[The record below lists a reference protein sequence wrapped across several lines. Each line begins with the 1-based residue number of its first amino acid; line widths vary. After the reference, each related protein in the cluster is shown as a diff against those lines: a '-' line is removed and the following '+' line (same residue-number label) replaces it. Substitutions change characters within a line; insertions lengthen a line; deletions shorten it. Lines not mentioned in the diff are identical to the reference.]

1 MPVAIVAAIAGS
13 ALASAAGSAI
23 AGHQA
28 ASATRDAANTAAG
41 VQLAALGQQRQLA
54 APYTA
59 LGQAAIP
66 QLKNLLGL
74 GPQGAGGVETAL
86 RSTPGYQFSRQEGI
100 SAINN
105 ASTLGSG
112 PLSTGTL
119 TGLETF
125 GSNLADRTLQT
136 QIGDIFNT
144 VGLGQAAAAGQ
155 AANIGNAAGN
165 LSQIAQTQGTNL
177 ANIDINQIA
186 GISKAF
192 GSAGQDVV
200 TLAALN
206 NTGSGS
212 GLGIGG

>member
-1 MPVAIVAAIAGS
+1 VQRS
-13 ALASAAGSAI
+13 ALA
-23 AGHQA
+23 
-28 ASATRDAANTAAG
+28 
-41 VQLAALGQQRQLA
+41 QQERLA
-54 APYTA
+54 APYTG

-74 GPQGAGGVETAL
+74 GPQGPGGAEAAL
-86 RSTPGYQFSRQEGI
+86 RATPGYQFSRQEGI

-125 GSNLADRTLQT
+125 GSNLADRTYQ
-136 QIGDIFNT
+136 QQVGDIFNT

-155 AANIGNAAGN
+155 AANIGNVAGN
-165 LSQIAQTQGTNL
+165 LSNIAQTQGTNL
-177 ANIDINQIA
+177 ANIDINTVA

-192 GSAGQDVV
+192 GGAGQDIV
-200 TLAALN
+200 TLAALDKIGG
-206 NTGSGS
+206 GSGS
-212 GLGIGG
+212 WSGSGA